1 MIGNLYISNVTSESF
16 SISWND
22 TGGEFDG
29 FILELIDSEWLMEP
43 REYNISNSVNSHEVT
58 ELRPNTDYIAY
69 LYGTYKGSQT
79 GAVSIVASTGILILC
94 TCLLSYKE

>member
-1 MIGNLYISNVTSESF
+1 MIGKLYITNLTSESF

-22 TGGEFDG
+22 TEGEFDG

-43 REYNISNSVNSHEVT
+43 REYNISDNVKSHEVT

-69 LYGTYKGSQT
+69 LYGTYKGSRT
-79 GAVSIVASTGILILC
+79 SAVSIVASTGILILC
-94 TCLLSYKE
+94 ICH